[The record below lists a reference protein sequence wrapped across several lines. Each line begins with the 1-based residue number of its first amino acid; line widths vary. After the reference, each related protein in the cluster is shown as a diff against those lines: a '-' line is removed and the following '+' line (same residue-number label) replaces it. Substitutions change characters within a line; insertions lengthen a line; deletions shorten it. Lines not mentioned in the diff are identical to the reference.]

1 MKTKNYFSI
10 SSFFTFLLL
19 VVVIMLVPAWSSRV
33 SAQTSEAYAVLDAKG
48 TLTFKYDATKPKDA
62 YGMDYHVY
70 SGQQVPAWYNKRFNI
85 KKVVFE
91 KSFAQARPVNCSFW
105 FKQASSLSNIEGIEN
120 LNTESVTN
128 MAYMFDSC
136 RKLLGL
142 DVSGFNTANVTD
154 MKNMFNNCEQLPVL
168 DVSKFN
174 TGNVTNMKCMFYG
187 CSKLTS
193 LDVSNF
199 NTQKVTITNSM
210 FFSCSGLTALDLS
223 NFDTENVT
231 DMSYMFANCSALT
244 SLNLANF
251 NTQKVKTMTQMFNR
265 CVKLTSLDVSGF
277 GTQNVE
283 NMEKMFYYCSNL
295 TSLDLSGFT
304 TQKVKNMNYMFSH
317 CSGITSLDLSSFN
330 TGSVTDMSYMFYN
343 CSAITLLNL
352 SGFDT
357 QKVTNMNKM
366 FSTCPNLATIYA
378 GYRFVTSSVRTC
390 KDMFSGST
398 SLKGA
403 IEFDAN
409 SISKDY
415 ANYTTG
421 YFKKIVGRY
430 GNEMIGAAGKNLEVE
445 DLKIANDDDFVL
457 YEPFKALN
465 VSYER
470 SVSSES
476 KWGTLCLP
484 FAFATNKEYDFYSIN
499 AIDEDKA
506 SVTLTG
512 YDENTEIPAGTPL
525 LFKLKE
531 GVSELKLSAEE
542 VQIEPDAKSVIISED
557 ESCKLVGLF
566 VKKDFSDEE
575 NHCFI
580 LKDDKLMN
588 PKKCLE
594 VDQDSNVSAYP
605 FSAYL
610 AVNNAEPT
618 QSAKMYSLHID
629 GIVTVINQL
638 NAVTDGKAE
647 YYDLQGRR
655 INNLQKGVNI
665 VKRGNKTMKVIMK

>member
-1 MKTKNYFSI
+1 M
-10 SSFFTFLLL
+10 
-19 VVVIMLVPAWSSRV
+19 
-33 SAQTSEAYAVLDAKG
+33 
-48 TLTFKYDATKPKDA
+48 
-62 YGMDYHVY
+62 
-70 SGQQVPAWYNKRFNI
+70 
-85 KKVVFE
+85 
-91 KSFAQARPVNCSFW
+91 
-105 FKQASSLSNIEGIEN
+105 
-120 LNTESVTN
+120 
-128 MAYMFDSC
+128 
-136 RKLLGL
+136 
-142 DVSGFNTANVTD
+142 
-154 MKNMFNNCEQLPVL
+154 
-168 DVSKFN
+168 
-174 TGNVTNMKCMFYG
+174 
-187 CSKLTS
+187 
-193 LDVSNF
+193 
-199 NTQKVTITNSM
+199 
-210 FFSCSGLTALDLS
+210 
-223 NFDTENVT
+223 
-231 DMSYMFANCSALT
+231 
-244 SLNLANF
+244 
-251 NTQKVKTMTQMFNR
+251 
-265 CVKLTSLDVSGF
+265 
-277 GTQNVE
+277 
-283 NMEKMFYYCSNL
+283 
-295 TSLDLSGFT
+295 
-304 TQKVKNMNYMFSH
+304 
-317 CSGITSLDLSSFN
+317 
-330 TGSVTDMSYMFYN
+330 
-343 CSAITLLNL
+343 
-352 SGFDT
+352 
-357 QKVTNMNKM
+357 
-366 FSTCPNLATIYA
+366 
-378 GYRFVTSSVRTC
+378 
-390 KDMFSGST
+390 
-398 SLKGA
+398 
-403 IEFDAN
+403 
-409 SISKDY
+409 
-415 ANYTTG
+415 
-421 YFKKIVGRY
+421 
-430 GNEMIGAAGKNLEVE
+430 
-445 DLKIANDDDFVL
+445 KIANDDDFVL

>member
-154 MKNMFNNCEQLPVL
+154 MKYMFNNCEQLPVL

-174 TGNVTNMKCMFYG
+174 TGNVTNMKCMFY
-187 CSKLTS
+187 
-193 LDVSNF
+193 
-199 NTQKVTITNSM
+199 
-210 FFSCSGLTALDLS
+210 
-223 NFDTENVT
+223 
-231 DMSYMFANCSALT
+231 
-244 SLNLANF
+244 
-251 NTQKVKTMTQMFNR
+251 
-265 CVKLTSLDVSGF
+265 
-277 GTQNVE
+277 
-283 NMEKMFYYCSNL
+283 YCSNL

-304 TQKVKNMNYMFSH
+304 TQKVKKMNYMFSY

-330 TGSVTDMSYMFYN
+330 TGSATDMAYMFYN

-618 QSAKMYSLHID
+618 QSAKMYSLHIN

>member
-1 MKTKNYFSI
+1 
-10 SSFFTFLLL
+10 
-19 VVVIMLVPAWSSRV
+19 
-33 SAQTSEAYAVLDAKG
+33 
-48 TLTFKYDATKPKDA
+48 
-62 YGMDYHVY
+62 
-70 SGQQVPAWYNKRFNI
+70 
-85 KKVVFE
+85 
-91 KSFAQARPVNCSFW
+91 
-105 FKQASSLSNIEGIEN
+105 
-120 LNTESVTN
+120 
-128 MAYMFDSC
+128 
-136 RKLLGL
+136 
-142 DVSGFNTANVTD
+142 
-154 MKNMFNNCEQLPVL
+154 
-168 DVSKFN
+168 
-174 TGNVTNMKCMFYG
+174 
-187 CSKLTS
+187 
-193 LDVSNF
+193 
-199 NTQKVTITNSM
+199 
-210 FFSCSGLTALDLS
+210 
-223 NFDTENVT
+223 
-231 DMSYMFANCSALT
+231 
-244 SLNLANF
+244 
-251 NTQKVKTMTQMFNR
+251 
-265 CVKLTSLDVSGF
+265 
-277 GTQNVE
+277 
-283 NMEKMFYYCSNL
+283 
-295 TSLDLSGFT
+295 
-304 TQKVKNMNYMFSH
+304 
-317 CSGITSLDLSSFN
+317 
-330 TGSVTDMSYMFYN
+330 
-343 CSAITLLNL
+343 
-352 SGFDT
+352 
-357 QKVTNMNKM
+357 
-366 FSTCPNLATIYA
+366 
-378 GYRFVTSSVRTC
+378 
-390 KDMFSGST
+390 
-398 SLKGA
+398 
-403 IEFDAN
+403 
-409 SISKDY
+409 
-415 ANYTTG
+415 
-421 YFKKIVGRY
+421 
-430 GNEMIGAAGKNLEVE
+430 MIGAAGKNLEVE

-542 VQIEPDAKSVIISED
+542 VQIEPDVKSVIISED